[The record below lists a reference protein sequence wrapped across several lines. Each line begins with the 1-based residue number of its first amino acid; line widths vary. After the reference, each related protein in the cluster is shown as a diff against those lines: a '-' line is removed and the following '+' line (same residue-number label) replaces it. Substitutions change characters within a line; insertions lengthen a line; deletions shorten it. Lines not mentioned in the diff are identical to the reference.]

1 MQVLTQW
8 HAQCVFQTH
17 RELRICWY
25 HIYMQKILIML
36 KKTTFITINKN
47 NKKKQTQKSLTTIKV
62 AIKTS

>member
-36 KKTTFITINKN
+36 KKNHVYNYQQKQQKKNKHKN
-47 NKKKQTQKSLTTIKV
+47 PLPP
-62 AIKTS
+62 